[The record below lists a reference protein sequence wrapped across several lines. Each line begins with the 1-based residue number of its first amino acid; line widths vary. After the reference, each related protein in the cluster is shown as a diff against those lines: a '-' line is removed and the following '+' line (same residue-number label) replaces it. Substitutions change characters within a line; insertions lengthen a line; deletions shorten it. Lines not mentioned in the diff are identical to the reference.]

1 MTAAEAT
8 PELDDLNDRAF
19 LGHPKGLGY
28 LAFVEGCERFSYYS
42 MQTLLVL
49 YMVKYLLLPENMAGV
64 IGLQWL
70 QQAAYGGKEGQPLAS
85 AIFGDYSSLVY
96 LTPIAGGLIADRW
109 LGRRATL
116 LAGAVVMAIGHFLMA
131 FEGMFLFALLSLI
144 VGVGLFKGNIA
155 SQVGELYKPD
165 DLRRAMAFQI
175 FYIAINVSVII
186 APLISGTLGEKVGWH
201 YGFGT
206 AGIVMVLGL
215 LLYIK
220 AGPWLPKENRIADAA
235 ASAAGVNYPLMLGA
249 AVAIV
254 VALRFIAPSVAAVD
268 AAGISGQVGLATA
281 LGLLIGVASTD
292 RPRLS
297 MLLLLIPILALT
309 MLTNQEIFN
318 AYIVWADEQ
327 FLRQWPSWLEGKQL
341 NLLFTT
347 IIFTSPFPTSYM
359 ITIDA
364 ALSFSMLA
372 AVALFWKW
380 RSDAGKWEPDEIGK
394 MILGSVFVIG
404 GGLCLWFAAAT
415 QGDAKIGLFWPVMF
429 HLLNSIGFAHIM
441 PVSLAL
447 FTKIAPKAIVATVV
461 GIYYLTFFA
470 ANKTVGII
478 GGWYTTMDTPSFW
491 LLHVGTA
498 VAGLIGF
505 VLFKL
510 VMGKRLAEAQSA

>member
-1 MTAAEAT
+1 MTVSEAT
-8 PELDDLNDRAF
+8 PELELPAHDRAF
-19 LGHPKGLGY
+19 LGQPKGLGY

-49 YMVKYLLLPENMAGV
+49 YMVKYLLLPENITGV

-70 QQAAYGGKEGQPLAS
+70 QAIAYDGKEGQPLAS

-131 FEGMFLFALLSLI
+131 FEGLFLFALLALV

-155 SQVGELYKPD
+155 SQVGELYGPK

-206 AGIVMVLGL
+206 AGVVMVAGL

-220 AGPWLPKENRIADAA
+220 AGPWLPKEDRAADAR
-235 ASAAGVNYPLMLGA
+235 ASADGIDGKRLLGFTA
-249 AVAIV
+249 AALLSLFALGKVVPDFAAI
-254 VALRFIAPSVAAVD
+254 
-268 AAGISGQVGLATA
+268 GISGEVGLAVA
-281 LGLLIGVASTD
+281 LGLLAAVAAAD
-292 RPRLS
+292 RPRVFA
-297 MLLLLIPILALT
+297 LLMLIPVLALA
-309 MLTNQEIFN
+309 MLTNQQIFN
-318 AYIVWADEQ
+318 AYLVWADEH
-327 FLRQWPSWLEGKQL
+327 FQL
-341 NLLFTT
+341 TFFGTT
-347 IIFTSPFPTSYM
+347 LPTSYM

-372 AVALFWKW
+372 AVALYWKW
-380 RSDAGKWEPDEIGK
+380 RSDKGGREPDEIGK
-394 MILGSVFVIG
+394 MIIGSFFVIG
-404 GGLCLWFAAAT
+404 GGLCLYLAAIT
-415 QGDAKIGLFWPVMF
+415 QGTGKIGLFWPVMF

-447 FTKIAPKAIVATVV
+447 FTKVAPKAIVATVV
-461 GIYYLTFFA
+461 GIYYLTFFT

-478 GGWYTTMDTPSFW
+478 GGWYSTMDTPTFW
-491 LLHVGTA
+491 LVHVGTA

-505 VLFKL
+505 IGFKM
-510 VMGKRLAEAQSA
+510 VIGQRLNDA

>member
-1 MTAAEAT
+1 MSVAEAT
-8 PELDDLNDRAF
+8 PELEPDKHDRAF

-49 YMVKYLLLPENMAGV
+49 YMVKYLLLPEHIGNV

-70 QQAAYGGKEGQPLAS
+70 QTAAYDGKEGQPLAS

-116 LAGAVVMAIGHFLMA
+116 LAGAIVMAIGHFLMA
-131 FEGMFLFALLSLI
+131 FEGLFLFALLALV

-155 SQVGELYKPD
+155 SQVGELYGPN

-175 FYIAINVSVII
+175 FYIAINVSVIV

-206 AGIVMVLGL
+206 AGVVMVLGL
-215 LLYIK
+215 ILYIK
-220 AGPWLPKENRIADAA
+220 AGPWLPKEDRAADAK
-235 ASAAGVNYPLMLGA
+235 ASADGVNGTRLLGFSA
-249 AVAIV
+249 AAL
-254 VALRFIAPSVAAVD
+254 VALFVLGKAFPQFAAI
-268 AAGISGQVGLATA
+268 GLSGEVGLAVA
-281 LGLLIGVASTD
+281 LGLLAAVTAAD
-292 RPRLS
+292 RPRVFA
-297 MLLLLIPILALT
+297 LLLLIPILALA
-309 MLTNQEIFN
+309 MLTNQQIFN
-318 AYIVWADEQ
+318 AYLVWADEH
-327 FLRQWPSWLEGKQL
+327 FQL
-341 NLLFTT
+341 TFFGTT
-347 IIFTSPFPTSYM
+347 LPTSYM

-372 AVALFWKW
+372 VVALFWKW
-380 RSDAGKWEPDEIGK
+380 RSDRGGWEPDEIGK
-394 MILGSVFVIG
+394 MILGSFFVIG
-404 GGLCLWFAAAT
+404 GGLCLYVAALT
-415 QGDAKIGLFWPVMF
+415 QGSAKIGLFWPVMF

-447 FTKIAPKAIVATVV
+447 FTKVAPRAIVATVV
-461 GIYYLTFFA
+461 GIYYLTFFT

-478 GGWYTTMDTPSFW
+478 GGWYSTMDTPSFW
-491 LLHVGTA
+491 LVHVGTA
-498 VAGLIGF
+498 IAGLAGF
-505 VLFKL
+505 VLFK
-510 VMGKRLAEAQSA
+510 VVVGRRLGDAA

>member
-1 MTAAEAT
+1 MSLAEAT
-8 PELDDLNDRAF
+8 PAHLDEAAAKADRAF

-49 YMVKYLLLPENMAGV
+49 YMVKYLLLPDHIGKV
-64 IGLQWL
+64 IGLGWL
-70 QQAAYGGKEGQPLAS
+70 QQAAYDGQQGQPLAS

-116 LAGAVVMAIGHFLMA
+116 LAGAVIMAIGHFLMA
-131 FEGMFLFALLSLI
+131 FEGMFLFALLALVI
-144 VGVGLFKGNIA
+144 GVGLFKGNIA
-155 SQVGELYKPD
+155 SQVGELYGPN

-201 YGFGT
+201 YGFGA
-206 AGIVMVLGL
+206 AGVVMVIGL

-220 AGPWLPKENRIADAA
+220 AGPWLPKEDRAADAK
-235 ASAAGVNYPLMLGA
+235 ASADGVNGARLLLFAGIILAALILGA
-249 AVAIV
+249 RMFPPLGAI
-254 VALRFIAPSVAAVD
+254 
-268 AAGISGQVGLATA
+268 GISGEVGLAVA
-281 LGLLIGVASTD
+281 LALLGAVAASD
-292 RPRLS
+292 RPRVIA
-297 MLLLLIPILALT
+297 LLLLIPILALA
-309 MLTNQEIFN
+309 MLTNQQIFN
-318 AYIVWADEQ
+318 AYLVWADEH
-327 FLRQWPSWLEGKQL
+327 FQL
-341 NLLFTT
+341 TFFGTT
-347 IIFTSPFPTSYM
+347 LPTSYM

-380 RSDAGKWEPDEIGK
+380 RSDRGAWEPDEIGK
-394 MILGSVFVIG
+394 MILGSFFVIG
-404 GGLCLWFAAAT
+404 GGLCLYIAALT
-415 QGDAKIGLFWPVMF
+415 QGSGKIGLFWPVMF

-447 FTKIAPKAIVATVV
+447 FTKVAPRAIVATVV
-461 GIYYLTFFA
+461 GIYYLAFFA

-478 GGWYTTMDTPSFW
+478 GGWYSTMDTPSFW
-491 LLHVGTA
+491 LVHVGTA
-498 VAGLIGF
+498 AAGLVGF
-505 VLFKL
+505 IAFRMI
-510 VMGKRLAEAQSA
+510 MGQQLRGEAAPA